1 MDLSLIHCH
10 FFAAIQNQFLFKVI
24 VCKTVFFYRKL
35 CSKVLKEASLFLA
48 WNQVQKKLQT

>member
-35 CSKVLKEASLFLA
+35 CSKVLKEALLFLV
-48 WNQVQKKLQT
+48 WSHVQKTLET